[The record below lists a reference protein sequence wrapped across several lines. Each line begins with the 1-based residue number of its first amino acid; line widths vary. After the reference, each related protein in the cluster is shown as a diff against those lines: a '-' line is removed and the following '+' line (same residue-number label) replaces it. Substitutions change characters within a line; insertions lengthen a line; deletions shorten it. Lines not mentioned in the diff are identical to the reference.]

1 MAKPQIPINKLW
13 TNNLG
18 NNKIETEGVLAL
30 TNSYWRSL
38 NKIYVKGTPYISINQ
53 FFSANWMS

>member
-38 NKIYVKGTPYISINQ
+38 NKIYVILGTI
-53 FFSANWMS
+53 